1 MYGLLLLCPKGIIIN
16 GTKMYK
22 MITLALFIAAEKE
35 KPQWLGRKRFYKL
48 WSTIIKPVKTA
59 HKELN
64 DVRKVQER

>member
-1 MYGLLLLCPKGIIIN
+1 
-16 GTKMYK
+16 MYK